1 MKLLILVCLLISLT
15 FGCFKATTGNATNPE
30 SNWEKRIVSK
40 HGHSLASLISPHVQV
55 VNALIIDGKR
65 FDHVRGEKPF
75 YLPVPKYNAI
85 LFVVNEQDKNYSV
98 TYHIYKMDTKEDI
111 MIRVSSLTTFGNS
124 IGPSFSPETRDS
136 VKVGEDGTIVLCAII
151 ISSKDTMKIY
161 DYLDLTKQRVVARK
175 KITYDKSGKI
185 IKERDEAPPF

>member
-1 MKLLILVCLLISLT
+1 MKLSIIFCLFLCLT
-15 FGCFKATTGNATNPE
+15 FGCSKAASGNATNTE
-30 SNWEKRIVSK
+30 SNWAKRIVSK
-40 HGHSLASLISPHVQV
+40 YKHPFAHLINPHLNK
-55 VNALIIDGKR
+55 VNVLIVDRHR
-65 FDHVRGEKPF
+65 FEYVRGEKPF

-136 VKVGEDGTIVLCAII
+136 VKVGEDGLVVLCAV
-151 ISSKDTMKIY
+151 ISCSPDTKVY

-175 KITYDKSGKI
+175 
-185 IKERDEAPPF
+185 

>member
-1 MKLLILVCLLISLT
+1 MNLILILVCFFVSLT
-15 FGCFKATTGNATNPE
+15 VGRSQTTNADV
-30 SNWEKRIVSK
+30 NWQKRIISK
-40 HGHSLASLISPHVQV
+40 YKHPFAHLINPHLNKVNVLIVDGH
-55 VNALIIDGKR
+55 R
-65 FDHVRGEKPF
+65 FEYVRGEKPF

-136 VKVGEDGTIVLCAII
+136 VKGGEDGTIVLCAII
-151 ISSKDTMKIY
+151 ISSKDTMKVY
-161 DYLDLTKQRVVARK
+161 EYLDLTKRRVVVTK
-175 KITYDKSGKI
+175 LITYDKTGKI
-185 IKERDEAPPF
+185 IKERDDIPPF

>member
-1 MKLLILVCLLISLT
+1 MKLTIIVCLFLCLT
-15 FGCFKATTGNATNPE
+15 FGCSTTASDHATNTE

-40 HGHSLASLISPHVQV
+40 HKYPYAHLINPHLNKVNVLIVDGH
-55 VNALIIDGKR
+55 R
-65 FDHVRGEKPF
+65 FEYVRGEKPF

-136 VKVGEDGTIVLCAII
+136 VKVGEDGLVVLCAV
-151 ISSKDTMKIY
+151 ISCSPDTKVY

-185 IKERDEAPPF
+185 INQRDEAPPF